1 MDPKSSLVILGSQ
14 DDRLFARDNPLIRFY
29 DQETFGDMICCS
41 NGMMLVCNSSLGVI
55 QELRING
62 TQSQLLGIAG
72 TDDFRTVLEEQLVS
86 VHNNSESNYNLGRVH
101 RAVNNTGPK
110 SSFWIPYMLCEVSDG
125 SILVAEYKHVSVP
138 TIGLL

>member
-1 MDPKSSLVILGSQ
+1 MEQYKTKSSLVIMGAH
-14 DDRLFARDNPLIRFY
+14 DHRLFARDNPVIRFY
-29 DQETFGDMICCS
+29 DQDIFGDMICCS

-62 TQSQLLGIAG
+62 TQSELLAIAG
-72 TDDFRTVLEEQLVS
+72 TDNFRLILEEQLVS
-86 VHNNSESNYNLGRVH
+86 VNNNSGSNYNLGKVH

-125 SILVAEYKHVSVP
+125 SILVAEYKQF
-138 TIGLL
+138 